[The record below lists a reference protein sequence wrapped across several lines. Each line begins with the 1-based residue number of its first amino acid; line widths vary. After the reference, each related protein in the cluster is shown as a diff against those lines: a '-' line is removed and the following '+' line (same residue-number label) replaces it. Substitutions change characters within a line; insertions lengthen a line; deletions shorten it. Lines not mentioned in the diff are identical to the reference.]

1 MNDIANLQEAVET
14 ARAAYTRASEQH
26 ARSRKH
32 AMSLIHIVEEQLR
45 DKRIELS
52 QNDVKRERMTREYG
66 QLRQMLHTLV
76 MTVEVDTAGTPR
88 YGSMVIEALPNG
100 AQPNG
105 AVPVAVTSEPK
116 EPAAKTARNSRP
128 RRKRASAE
136 AAKSGASAE
145 ALRAGLKRML
155 KKKQPV
161 IVGLET
167 IKSGGAEAPAPAE

>member
-76 MTVEVDTAGTPR
+76 MTVEVDANGTAR
-88 YGSMVIEALPNG
+88 YVSTLIET
-100 AQPNG
+100 QPNG
-105 AVPVAVTSEPK
+105 VLVPVAPVAVTSEEK
-116 EPAAKTARNSRP
+116 EPAATAARSPKR
-128 RRKRASAE
+128 RRKRATAE
-136 AAKSGASAE
+136 AVKSSAGAE

-155 KKKQPV
+155 KKKQPPV
-161 IVGLET
+161 VGLEA
-167 IKSGGAEAPAPAE
+167 IKGDETGAPAAAE